1 MPAQNIMLKEKE
13 EVRDYTLSIKK
24 RNASNMR
31 KYKRSILLVALAAF
45 GIVNIFVYLNMHLC
59 NRARE
64 KIDNPEKKIGKLKSA
79 NLFYPSNDS
88 VFYELGKSYFDL
100 GMMNLQDKEL
110 SSEYF
115 QKSIR
120 HFSRSLE
127 INPASYFCHF
137 NLAQSLLYMSYLSP
151 AFESNCYEEYK
162 KAALLAGHNSQIY
175 YEVGKIFLSL
185 WSKLTE
191 EDRSFTRETL
201 KTILERKDRQMI
213 NAVMHIWEM
222 NVNDYRVMEE
232 ILPEDASI
240 YRMYAQFI
248 GEKSLSSDERKRF
261 LAKAELLEFER
272 ARSENSTGED
282 QLRYYSLRKASQSFL
297 SSLRR
302 LEGIKFYQNLAGQE
316 LINTEDFYELR
327 RSACLNIAKCYL
339 EEGRDFTLVE
349 DYLRS
354 YLDMEDE
361 VAEVGE
367 LESFLKLR
375 GCIKEN
381 LGARF
386 DDLGRFFLQA
396 LLYFKQNRY
405 RDIMKVGRLLEQ
417 SFIVV
422 PEEQKEQYVK
432 LLQLVGDSYQ
442 KVDYIYDAG
451 EFFRKALEFD
461 PENLGT
467 LLRIRQNYER
477 LNEDEKIRE
486 IDEKK
491 ERLLTPPKIEFN
503 NPEIKK
509 GKKSAH
515 VLTLDGSEIIMD
527 LYFKK
532 SEESRVRPLISV
544 FFNHRVV
551 WEDYLRSD
559 EGMSQE
565 ASAILSLPLVTS
577 VGQNNLAVIPVNRG
591 IELLKIVYRR
601 VN

>member
-1 MPAQNIMLKEKE
+1 
-13 EVRDYTLSIKK
+13 
-24 RNASNMR
+24 
-31 KYKRSILLVALAAF
+31 
-45 GIVNIFVYLNMHLC
+45 MHLC
-59 NRARE
+59 YRTKE
-64 KIDNPEKKIGKLKSA
+64 KIDDPEKKIRILKSA

-100 GMMNLQDKEL
+100 GMMNLQDKNL
-110 SSEYF
+110 SGEYF

-120 HFSRSLE
+120 HFSRSLK

-151 AFESNCYEEYK
+151 AFEGNSYEEYK

-191 EDRSFTRETL
+191 EDKNFTRETL
-201 KTILERKDRQMI
+201 KKILERKDHQMI

-222 NVNDYRVMEE
+222 NVSDYRVMEE

-240 YRMYAQFI
+240 YKMYAQFI
-248 GEKSLSSDERKRF
+248 GEKSLSSDERTRF

-272 ARSENSTGED
+272 AKIENSSGES
-282 QLRYYSLRKASQSFL
+282 QFQYYSLKKASQSFL
-297 SSLRR
+297 SSLRK
-302 LEGIKFYQNLAGQE
+302 LEGINFYQNLAGLE
-316 LINTEDFYELR
+316 LIDTEDFYELKK
-327 RSACLNIAKCYL
+327 SAYLNIAKCYL
-339 EEGRDFTLVE
+339 EEGRDFTQAE

-354 YLDMEDE
+354 YLAMEEE
-361 VAEVGE
+361 VAAVGE

-375 GCIKEN
+375 GYMKEMF
-381 LGARF
+381 GARF
-386 DDLGRFFLQA
+386 DDLGRIFLQA

-417 SFIVV
+417 SFVVV
-422 PEEQKEQYVK
+422 PEEKKGEYVK

-461 PENLGT
+461 SDNLGT
-467 LLRIRQNYER
+467 LLRIRQNYDR

-486 IDEKK
+486 IDKK
-491 ERLLTPPKIEFN
+491 KKRLLTPGKIELN
-503 NPEIKK
+503 KLEIKK
-509 GKKSAH
+509 GKKYAY

-532 SEESRVRPLISV
+532 SEESGVRPLISV
-544 FFNHRVV
+544 FFNDRVV
-551 WEDYLRSD
+551 WEDYLRLD

-565 ASAILSLPLVTS
+565 AYAIVSLPLMSS
-577 VGQNNLAVIPVNRG
+577 VGKNNLVVIPVNRA
-591 IELLKIVYRR
+591 IELFKIAYRR
-601 VN
+601 VDS